1 MIFQKYGSEKMLT
14 GELKQELIKV
24 LQNLVSEH
32 RNRRAEVTDEIVNE
46 YYKCESNSSILLN

>member
-46 YYKCESNSSILLN
+46 YMRSRKLKFDY

>member
-1 MIFQKYGSEKMLT
+1 MIFQKYGSGKMLP

-46 YYKCESNSSILLN
+46 YMRSRKLKFDY